1 MGTFHG
7 IMLVSEAGP
16 TGFFSGLSAQEVNP
30 RLTNKA
36 AMSSEV
42 VGFMGV
48 WIKNANVS
56 AGDRF
61 FEDHTVAGLDAHA
74 GSQRFEI
81 DLSDGLAG
89 LDG

>member
-1 MGTFHG
+1 
-7 IMLVSEAGP
+7 MLVSVAGP

-30 RLTNKA
+30 KLTNRA
-36 AMSSEV
+36 TMSSEV

-61 FEDHTVAGLDAHA
+61 FEDHTVARLDAHA
-74 GSQRFEI
+74 GSQSFEI
-81 DLSDGLAG
+81 DLGDGLAG
-89 LDG
+89 FDG